1 MSLQLEIGEIAEF
14 SMIASDADM
23 ASALGVDS
31 DSDDRFPEVF
41 ATSRMVAIMELAA
54 ARIMKKLLTPD
65 QLSVGVGVNI
75 MHLAAT
81 PNHTEVSAKA
91 TFLGMEGKLYKF
103 KIEAFDTG
111 GLIGKG
117 EHTRAIIEFDRLVAS
132 ASKRVAN
139 NFIYHVVMPDYWQ
152 QFEEKANYTPPTF
165 AEEGF
170 IHCCTKAQIDYVL
183 STYFKETKEVLL
195 LKIDKT
201 KLTSE
206 LKVEPA
212 NGQQFPHIYGA
223 INKTAIVA
231 IDKMNL

>member
-1 MSLQLEIGEIAEF
+1 MPIQLEIGETAEF
-14 SMIASDADM
+14 SMVASDADM
-23 ASALGVDS
+23 ASALGDGS
-31 DSDDRFPEVF
+31 GDKFPEVF

-54 ARIMKKLLTPD
+54 ARIMKKLLTSD

-91 TFLGMEGKLYKF
+91 TFLGMDGKLYKF

-132 ASKRVAN
+132 ATKRVAD

-152 QFEEKANYTPPTF
+152 QFEGKSTYAPPTF

-170 IHCCTKAQIDYVL
+170 IHCCTRAQIDYVL
-183 STYFKETKEVLL
+183 STYFKGVTEILL
-195 LKIDKT
+195 LKIDKQL
-201 KLTSE
+201 LTSE

-212 NGQQFPHIYGA
+212 NGQHFPHIYGA
-223 INKTAIVA
+223 INKSAIIAVE
-231 IDKMNL
+231 KMNP